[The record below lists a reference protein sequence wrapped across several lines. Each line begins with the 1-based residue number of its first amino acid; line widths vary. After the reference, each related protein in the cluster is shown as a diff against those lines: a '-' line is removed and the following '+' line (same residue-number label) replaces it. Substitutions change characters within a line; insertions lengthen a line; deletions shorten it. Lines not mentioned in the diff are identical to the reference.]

1 MNAEER
7 DTVRALID
15 HAKRERLVRANR
27 AAPVASLATVY
38 YLPTAAQ
45 AYPPDP
51 LEIRPRPAPAP
62 VPTVGRCMFCGGRT
76 RSDVCRAHE
85 DLVA

>member
-1 MNAEER
+1 MGGGVNAQER

-15 HAKRERLVRANR
+15 HAKRERLERANR
-27 AAPVASLATVY
+27 AAPVAPLATVY

-45 AYPPDP
+45 P
-51 LEIRPRPAPAP
+51 EP

-76 RSDVCRAHE
+76 RSDVCRAHQ